1 MSTSVFQFKRQASV
15 FWTKPTDLFPSET
28 DILHKGFLYC
38 LSSSSQLTPHY
49 YVLTATRL
57 LKVKWWTEGK
67 VWFEEGCVLWATVEG
82 FEERSRKGK
91 SLFGFTL
98 RTEELA
104 YDFYVAE
111 KGELDAWLEELGK
124 FAIMRN
130 ITGDY
135 EIEGEIGRGGQST
148 VYLGTSC
155 STQAKV
161 AIKSYSKALL
171 AQSQQRMNAL
181 VNEIEILRSLSHPNL
196 AKLHRVY
203 ESDQTVALVM
213 DFYDGAPLS
222 RALISPFSQTEAFK
236 FMLNLMDILEFLTSK
251 RVIHRDIK
259 PENIMLTDPSDRA
272 QFKLIDFGLARWY
285 EGTGLCDGSGSP
297 GYYAPEILKKRS
309 HGPMVD
315 IYAAG
320 VLFYTLVEGTNPF
333 RSPSLAETI
342 RRNIDND
349 ISFKSPVWRGIPP
362 TVVSIIR
369 VMTNLNPDHRMNAH
383 DLHTWILRTS
393 GLKSPARKLLPGST
407 FSLSIGNNLVGTP
420 KGRRGSCRVEG
431 TKIE

>member
-1 MSTSVFQFKRQASV
+1 MSASVFQFKRSSSV
-15 FWTKPTDLFPSET
+15 FWSKPAGLFPSEAE
-28 DILHKGFLYC
+28 IFHKGFLYSH
-38 LSSSSQLTPHY
+38 SSSTQLTPHY
-49 YVLTATRL
+49 YLLTATHL
-57 LKVKWWTEGK
+57 LKVKWWTEAK
-67 VWFEEGCVLWATVEG
+67 VWFEEASVLWATVEG
-82 FEERSRKGK
+82 FEERNGKGK
-91 SLFGFTL
+91 SVFGFSL
-98 RTEELA
+98 RTEEWA

-135 EIEGEIGRGGQST
+135 EIAGEIGRGGQST
-148 VYLGTSC
+148 VYLGISC
-155 STQAKV
+155 STKAKF
-161 AIKSYSKALL
+161 AIKSYNKTLL
-171 AQSQQRMNAL
+171 AQSQHRINAL
-181 VNEIEILRSLSHPNL
+181 VNEIDILRSLSHPNV

-213 DFYDGAPLS
+213 DFYDGVPLS
-222 RALISPFSQTEAFK
+222 RAILTPFSQTEAFK

-272 QFKLIDFGLARWY
+272 QFKLIDFGLAKWY

-320 VLFYTLVEGTNPF
+320 VLFFTLIEGSNPF

-383 DLHTWILRTS
+383 DLHTWLLRTS
-393 GLKSPARKLLPGST
+393 GLKSTAKRLLPGT
-407 FSLSIGNNLVGTP
+407 ALSLSIGNSLVGTP